1 MKKKIAF
8 FHTTMNTPLP
18 LKQAFEE
25 RYSQVELMSVMD
37 DSIVPEVIENGNRY
51 TPGIV
56 RKLVEFA
63 AEAQMRNASA
73 AVCMCTTITGAVR
86 EAAKAVDIPFVTIDG
101 PMLKEAA
108 KKGGRTALL
117 ITAKT
122 TFRESSESMQRAI
135 DEFGTKDCTF
145 DTILCEGAFEAL
157 NVEKD
162 KEKHDQIIA
171 DTARKAA
178 GDHDVIVL
186 AQVSMVDAAKRLGDL
201 KIPVLTSLESGLAQI
216 ADFLEEDR

>member
-1 MKKKIAF
+1 MRKVAF

-25 RYSQVELMSVMD
+25 RYPGVELMTVMD
-37 DSIVPEVIENGNRY
+37 DSIVPEVVANHNRY

-63 AEAQMRNASA
+63 AEAQMRDAA
-73 AVCMCTTITGAVR
+73 VAVCMCTTITGAVR

-101 PMLKEAA
+101 PMLREAA
-108 KKGGRTALL
+108 EKGRRIALL

-122 TFRESSESMQRAI
+122 TFGESTESMQRAI
-135 DEFGTKDCTF
+135 TESGREGCTF

-157 NVEKD
+157 NVEKN
-162 KEKHDQIIA
+162 KEKHDEIIA

-178 GDHDVIVL
+178 EDHDVIVL
-186 AQVSMVDAAKRLGDL
+186 AQVSMVDAAQRLNDL
-201 KIPVLTSLESGLAQI
+201 NMPVLTSLESGLAQI
-216 ADFLEEDR
+216 RAYLEED